1 MRTRARTH
9 GSRQTRRTNATGIG
23 VLPLAVLC
31 FFLWALV
38 PCLLAAIIATTAES
52 LIGASAQDRFRLLT
66 NELVNWIMTLIGAVA
81 GVGIAMLGGAV

>member
-38 PCLLAAIIATTAES
+38 PCLLLHNA
-52 LIGASAQDRFRLLT
+52 
-66 NELVNWIMTLIGAVA
+66 AVA
-81 GVGIAMLGGAV
+81 RREVAMVGAP